1 MNHEMPGMECLE
13 KWLKRW
19 EEATLKGDLHIRWKS
34 FVAVIEVSQ
43 AGECHVKVFPLAG
56 LLS

>member
-1 MNHEMPGMECLE
+1 MNHEMPGMECLQ

-34 FVAVIEVSQ
+34 FEAVIEVSQ
-43 AGECHVKVFPLAG
+43 AGEGHV
-56 LLS
+56 